1 MFRPSR
7 RRSTILL
14 LLALAL
20 VGPWTMAA
28 EAAGRAD
35 SAWSQPWD
43 LAAQIWTAFI
53 GLWGE
58 SGCSLDPNG
67 ACRTDLQVEHGCS
80 QDPNGRCAAGAA
92 TAVAASGCSLDPD
105 GRCTGG
111 AGGAA
116 ATTVDHGCSG
126 DPNGG
131 CGQ

>member
-7 RRSTILL
+7 HRFAILL

-20 VGPWTMAA
+20 VGPWATAA

-35 SAWSQPWD
+35 SAWLQSWD
-43 LAAQIWTAFI
+43 LAAQIWNVLV
-53 GLWGE
+53 GLWGDH
-58 SGCSLDPNG
+58 GCSVDPNG
-67 ACRTDLQVEHGCS
+67 ACGAGLQVEHGCS
-80 QDPNGRCAAGAA
+80 QDPNGGCAAGAA
-92 TAVAASGCSLDPD
+92 TAVAESGCTVDPN
-105 GRCTGG
+105 GRCAGG